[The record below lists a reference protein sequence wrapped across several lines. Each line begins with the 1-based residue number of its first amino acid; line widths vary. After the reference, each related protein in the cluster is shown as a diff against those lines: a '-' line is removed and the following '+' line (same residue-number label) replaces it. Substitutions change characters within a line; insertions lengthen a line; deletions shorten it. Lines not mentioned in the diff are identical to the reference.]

1 MNLVFA
7 SGFLVPQAAFGQ
19 DYFRDLPRKYPDAL
33 FATVSVL
40 GSIANRAQEL
50 AAAISRKF
58 PTGDIHIVAHSMGGL
73 DSRYLLAK
81 NLNGLAGRV
90 ASLSTI
96 ATPHWGSPIA
106 DLLTGEVAPPLLS
119 GLAARA
125 LAQLFKEFP
134 GLKTHAGALSD
145 LTTISAKQFNQDFPP
160 TPGVSF
166 YPYSGNGHGS
176 AVLIPTHLLIRLRGH
191 TPEEQDNDGVVSVA
205 SASWPGALVEP
216 LWETDHFGEIGYDL
230 DEPGFKTSFA
240 YLDAFDRVVARAAAS
255 PPRSR
260 AQSVS

>member
-19 DYFRDLPRKYPDAL
+19 DYFRDLPKKYPDAL
-33 FATVSVL
+33 FTTVSVL

-58 PTGDIHIVAHSMGGL
+58 PTGDVHIVAHSMGGL

-106 DLLTGEVAPPLLS
+106 DLLTGQAAPPFLS
-119 GLAARA
+119 ALAAKVKA
-125 LAQLFKEFP
+125 LLFHEFP
-134 GLKTHAGALSD
+134 ALETHAGALSD
-145 LTTISAKQFNQDFPP
+145 LTTISAKQFNHDFPP
-160 TPGVSF
+160 TPGVSY
-166 YPYSGNGHGS
+166 YPYSGNGQGS
-176 AVLIPTHLLIRLRGH
+176 IILIPAHLFIRLRGH
-191 TPEEQDNDGVVSVA
+191 TSEEQNNDGVVSVA
-205 SASWPGALVEP
+205 SASWPGALVETA
-216 LWETDHFGEIGYDL
+216 WKTDHFGEIGYDL
-230 DEPGFKTSFA
+230 DAPGFKTSFA
-240 YLDAFDRVVARAAAS
+240 YLDEFDKVVARAAAT
-255 PPRSR
+255 PARNR
-260 AQSVS
+260 A